1 MSMPDSQ
8 NIIVYNHYTTPDFNS
23 AVEYCIT
30 QNFNVKFTEN
40 LDEFINSKD
49 KKISFF
55 PCSIYRSMSNKFDSA
70 AEYVNSIT
78 DIINLSDL
86 AIFIT
91 LELHHDSANILILLD
106 QQIKHNK
113 LIVFSTVMYNDYNFQ
128 KLKHFF
134 WYKWFA
140 DVKSYATNLDK
151 LNPYMVKLKLFDV
164 LLGKGGAI
172 KPHRHF
178 LYDMINNSSLKD
190 KVIMNFRGDVPYYG
204 KSANSENFDAD
215 FILDEEGIE
224 RIPEQIEINHS
235 SQNILYFGKQMMLAL
250 VVPLNI
256 YNQTAYSVITETDY
270 LNYFTLFSEKTVK
283 PIIAKRL
290 FIMFAGKNYLKN
302 LRAMGFQT
310 FDGIIDETY
319 DTIDDPYVRWAL
331 AFNQMIWLAEQP
343 QHIILKKIEPIVE
356 HNFKQLYQFDDL
368 NIFRITVDA
377 IKSS

>member
-1 MSMPDSQ
+1 MSTQ
-8 NIIVYNHYTTPDFNS
+8 NLILYKNTTPDFNS
-23 AVEYCIT
+23 ALEYCIT
-30 QNFNVKFTEN
+30 QNFNVKITEN

-55 PCSIYRSMSNKFDSA
+55 SCPIHYSMSNKSDSA
-70 AEYVNSIT
+70 AEYVSSII

-91 LELHHDSANILILLD
+91 LELHHDSANLLILLD
-106 QQIKHNK
+106 QQIKHNNV
-113 LIVFSTVMYNDYNFQ
+113 IAFSTVMYNDYNFQ

-140 DVKSYATNLDK
+140 DVKSHATNLDK
-151 LNPYMVKLKLFDV
+151 LNPYIVKPRLFDV

-204 KSANSENFDAD
+204 KSANSEKFDAD

-319 DTIDDPYVRWAL
+319 DTVDDPCVRWAL

-343 QHIILKKIEPIVE
+343 QHIILKQIEPIVE
-356 HNFKQLYQFDDL
+356 HNFKQLYQFNDL
-368 NIFRITVDA
+368 NIFQITVDA